1 MRDSVTRAVIQTVC
15 NQLSAVLITEI
26 QKHVLPIVAG
36 KLEGIK
42 TQIQSDI
49 AQKITITDHVIKE
62 NISNICRSKETQEI
76 FGASVV
82 IGVKSGLHQTY
93 TEALKSII
101 LPAYEKANSELF
113 KQLYETFN
121 KGTVACKYRFFGL
134 IVRQYVSQN

>member
-1 MRDSVTRAVIQTVC
+1 MTRAVTQTVC
-15 NQLSAVLITEI
+15 NQLSGVIIAEI

-62 NISNICRSKETQEI
+62 NIANICRGKELQEI
-76 FGASVV
+76 FGASVA

-93 TEALKSII
+93 TEGLQSII
-101 LPAYEKANSELF
+101 LPAYEKANKELF

-121 KGTVACKYRFFGL
+121 NGTVACK
-134 IVRQYVSQN
+134 